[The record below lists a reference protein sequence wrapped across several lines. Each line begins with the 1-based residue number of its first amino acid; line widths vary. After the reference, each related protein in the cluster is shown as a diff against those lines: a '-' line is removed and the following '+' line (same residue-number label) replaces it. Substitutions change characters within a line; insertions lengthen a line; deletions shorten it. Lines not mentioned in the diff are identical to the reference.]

1 MGRLERLVFVR
12 NTQPRSVELAGVT
25 LAANRRKRVQSMKAN
40 SRGAKQSR
48 AMTDQ
53 SATIAEAVSTNAVSL
68 GERVRSLRI
77 ASNLTIA
84 ELAERAGLSSG
95 IISQIERGRSNPSI
109 RTLQSLRAA
118 LGMNLWEFLQSSDL
132 PAASS
137 EREIP
142 DFICRK
148 SQRQTLIVGQT
159 KLVKEL
165 LSPRNDQN
173 LRFMIVTLPPGSES
187 EDVLQSQGQK
197 GGYMLSG
204 RARLQVGDRS
214 GDLEEGDSFQF
225 PADIPHKIVNPYGEP
240 ARVVWI
246 MSIMDAHL

>member
-1 MGRLERLVFVR
+1 MKATKTDAEQIAAM
-12 NTQPRSVELAGVT
+12 TPRSE
-25 LAANRRKRVQSMKAN
+25 S
-40 SRGAKQSR
+40 
-48 AMTDQ
+48 
-53 SATIAEAVSTNAVSL
+53 IAEAVSTSAVSL
-68 GERVRSLRI
+68 GERVRSLRT
-77 ASNLTIA
+77 ARDLTIA
-84 ELAERAGLSSG
+84 ELAQRAGLSSG

-109 RTLQSLRAA
+109 RTLQLLRAA
-118 LGMNLWEFLQSSDL
+118 LGMNLWEFLEPPGRAVTVSG
-132 PAASS
+132 A

-148 SQRQTLIVGQT
+148 SQRQTLVVGKT

-187 EDVLQSQGQK
+187 EDVLQSPGQK

-225 PADIPHKIVNPYGEP
+225 PADISHKIDNPYEEP
-240 ARVVWI
+240 AQLMWI
-246 MSIMDAHL
+246 MSILDAHL